1 MRPFKFLESNTQL
14 YKKFYA
20 IPGNPVWTT
29 LPVIKYRYYYSK
41 CPEYYI
47 NDDEE
52 NYFSFEQIALDYFFV
67 YSWEEFLYDNRDNYI
82 WIYDVRV
89 SSQLSNYNTERL
101 RGMSFSSSPEVP
113 RSIPL
118 NIRGKVIA
126 PNNEA
131 I

>member
-20 IPGNPVWTT
+20 IPGNPVWIT
-29 LPVIKYRYYYSK
+29 LPV
-41 CPEYYI
+41 

-52 NYFSFEQIALDYFFV
+52 NYFFFEQIALDYFFV